1 MAGAVLRA
9 GRWFSSRLLEGDGA
23 VLWRGPCPRDVAAAR
38 GQDTVKQHSGR
49 VPGIAGAGPRARG
62 SPFLGGVIRARVG
75 GSARSP
81 QGLRRRSR
89 RGRQEGM
96 PGPPRCCGWG
106 RGLWRAEAERGNDL
120 TGWSCSRCPWLGVRR
135 LPGGPHRGS
144 WVSVLKARR
153 AHGWVGR
160 PCRPGMQESRG
171 RGNQSESG
179 GLRARA
185 MDGVSS
191 SPSPS
196 LGNQEHWCPRAGE
209 GGRPSS
215 SPPPPPGH
223 STWVLSGPDDA
234 HLGHRVIR

>member
-1 MAGAVLRA
+1 MSQ
-9 GRWFSSRLLEGDGA
+9 GRRSCTWSGHGETAQR
-23 VLWRGPCPRDVAAAR
+23 PCAR
-38 GQDTVKQHSGR
+38 N
-49 VPGIAGAGPRARG
+49 
-62 SPFLGGVIRARVG
+62 
-75 GSARSP
+75 
-81 QGLRRRSR
+81 RRRWSQGPGVTVS
-89 RGRQEGM
+89 RGRY
-96 PGPPRCCGWG
+96 PCTCGWG
-106 RGLWRAEAERGNDL
+106 CAVPTR
-120 TGWSCSRCPWLGVRR
+120 TPPKVTTWSPGGDAGATPVLWLGEGFVEGRSR
-135 LPGGPHRGS
+135 ARKRPDWLELKPLPVVGSEETAGRGS
-144 WVSVLKARR
+144 RGSRLSVLKARR

-196 LGNQEHWCPRAGE
+196 LGHQEHWCPRAGE

-234 HLGHRVIR
+234 QLGHRVIR